1 MGADS
6 VLRRIDTSLIYPPLL
21 EDIWYVLEA
30 CERRGAIY
38 VATLGFRTYDEQNQL
53 FAKGRT
59 LPGPK
64 VTRARA
70 GESQHNFGLAV
81 DFCRD
86 KEPELPGLQPWWD
99 KDAYKILVEEVNN
112 VGLHSGAGYADA
124 PHVGWNKFIGN
135 DTLPSLRVLHR
146 DWLDGIKA
154 GLTAKERLAIAWR
167 TVDGK

>member
-1 MGADS
+1 MS
-6 VLRRIDTSLIYPPLL
+6 LRLNRIKTNLIYPPLL
-21 EDIWYVLEA
+21 ERVLLVLDRCEA
-30 CERRGAIY
+30 RGAFY

-70 GESQHNFGLAV
+70 GESQHNFGLAI

-86 KEPELPGLQPWWD
+86 KEPETPGLQPWWD
-99 KDAYKILVEEVNN
+99 RSAYQILIEEVEDA
-112 VGLHSGAGYADA
+112 GLHSGAGYADA

-146 DWLDGIKA
+146 EWLEGIKA
-154 GLTAKERLAIAWR
+154 GLSTEERLAIAWR
-167 TVDGK
+167 AVDGE

>member
-1 MGADS
+1 MN
-6 VLRRIDTSLIYPPLL
+6 LKRINTKLIYPPLL
-21 EDIWYVLEA
+21 ERTLLVLERCA
-30 CERRGAIY
+30 ARGAVY

-70 GESQHNFGLAV
+70 GESQHNFGLAI

-86 KEPELPGLQPWWD
+86 KEPETPGLQPWWD
-99 KDAYKILVEEVNN
+99 RSAYQILVEEVEDA
-112 VGLHSGAGYADA
+112 GLHSGAGYADA

-146 DWLDGIKA
+146 EWLEGIKA
-154 GLTAKERLAIAWR
+154 GLTNEERLAIAWR
-167 TVDGK
+167 AVDGK